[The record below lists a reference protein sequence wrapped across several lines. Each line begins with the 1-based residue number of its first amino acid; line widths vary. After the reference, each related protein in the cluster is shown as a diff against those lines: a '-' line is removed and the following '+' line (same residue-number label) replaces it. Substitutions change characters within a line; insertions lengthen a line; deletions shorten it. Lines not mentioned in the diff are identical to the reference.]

1 MVGTFRVE
9 RGVLRETSIAIRGS
23 SDGVE
28 IRVKVIAV
36 HAQGGYICG
45 AGEYIQSKFTWV
57 VIKVFVDGGDSSV
70 VDLSPVP
77 PFYRSYRVKGFV
89 ACIVIVEIALSD
101 DGS

>member
-70 VDLSPVP
+70 IDLPAVP
-77 PFYRSYRVKGFV
+77 PFYRGYRVEGFV
-89 ACIVIVEIALSD
+89 SSSVPIKIALGD
-101 DGS
+101 DWS